1 MCDTLCAIVGGR
13 MLFGKNSDRPVVDA
27 SLRELG
33 V

>member
-13 MLFGKNSDRPVVDA
+13 MLFGKSSDRSVVDA
-27 SLRELG
+27 GLRKLR